1 MKVILLEDVKAQGKK
16 GQIIEVNDGYARNF
30 LLKKNLAA
38 PATASVLNELKQK
51 EAAEARQRELEK
63 AAAQSLYDNINGT
76 TVKVKVKCGDSGKLF
91 GSVTSK
97 EIADALNEYGYKV
110 DKKMIMLKEPIK
122 NIGREMVD
130 VKVYQDMTAR
140 VNVVI
145 EGK

>member
-91 GSVTSK
+91 GSVTAK
-97 EIADALNEYGYKV
+97 EIADALNEHGYTV

-145 EGK
+145 DGK